1 MEKRE
6 NLSSRLGF
14 ILLSA
19 GCAIG
24 LGNVWKFPYMVGQNG
39 GAAFVLIYFLCLIV
53 MGIPM
58 MTVEFAI
65 GRASQKSPMIDC
77 KVLQKQGQKW
87 HLHGPMALVGNYI
100 LMMFYT
106 TVAGWMLNYFL
117 KTATGEFS
125 GKTPTQIDKVF
136 SDMTANPWEM
146 LLWMSVVV
154 VLGFLICSLGL
165 QNGVE
170 KITKVMM
177 IGLIVLILALAV
189 NSMLLEGGQ
198 EGLVFYLK
206 PDFTKVTISTV
217 VAAMNQAFFTLSIGI
232 GAMAIFGSYIGKEHS
247 LMGESVRV
255 AILDTFVAVCAGLI
269 IFPACSAFDKGGY
282 TDAGP
287 PLIFQTLP
295 NIFSNMSGGRFWGSI
310 FFVFMA
316 FAALSTV
323 IAVFECIIACTI
335 DAFGWSRKKA
345 CVINGIATFALSVPC
360 VLGFNVIPTLMGN
373 TVLDI
378 EDIIVS
384 NFLLPLGALI
394 YLLFCVSKKG
404 WGWDNFVKEANS
416 GNGLK
421 IPKWLKPYMT
431 YILPLII
438 SVIFVLGVF
447 DVLKKFGIELF

>member
-6 NLSSRLGF
+6 KLSSRLGF

-39 GAAFVLIYFLCLIV
+39 GAAFVLIYFICLII

-77 KVLQKQGQKW
+77 KVLQKEGQKW
-87 HLHGPMALVGNYI
+87 HLHGPLALVGNYI

-117 KTATGEFS
+117 KTASGEFS
-125 GKTPTQIDKVF
+125 GKTATQIDKVF

-146 LLWMSVVV
+146 LLWMTVVV

-189 NSMLLEGGQ
+189 NSMLLEGSKD
-198 EGLVFYLK
+198 GLLFYLK
-206 PDFTKVTISTV
+206 PDFTKVTVSTV

-255 AILDTFVAVCAGLI
+255 AILDTFVAFCAGLI

-295 NIFSNMSGGRFWGSI
+295 NIFSNMNGGRFWGSI

-345 CVINGIATFALSVPC
+345 CVINGIATFFLSVPC
-360 VLGFNVIPTLMGN
+360 VLGFNIIPTLMGN
-373 TVLDI
+373 NVLDI
-378 EDIIVS
+378 EDIVVS
-384 NFLLPLGALI
+384 NFILPIGALI

-404 WGWDNFVKEANS
+404 WGWDNFVSEANT

-438 SVIFVLGVF
+438 IVIFVLGFF
-447 DVLKKFGIELF
+447 DVLKKFGVDVF

>member
-6 NLSSRLGF
+6 KLGSRLGF

-77 KVLQKQGQKW
+77 KVLQRKGQKW
-87 HLHGPMALVGNYI
+87 HLHGPLALVGNYI

-106 TVAGWMLNYFL
+106 TVAGWMLNYFV
-117 KTATGEFS
+117 KTASGEFS
-125 GKTPTQIDKVF
+125 GKTSTQIDKVF
-136 SDMTANPWEM
+136 ADMTANPWEM

-170 KITKVMM
+170 KITKMMM

-189 NSMLLEGGQ
+189 NSILLDGGKD
-198 EGLVFYLK
+198 GLLFYLK
-206 PDFTKVTISTV
+206 PDFTKVTVSTV

-232 GAMAIFGSYIGKEHS
+232 GAMAIFGSYIGKERS

-282 TDAGP
+282 EDAGP

-295 NIFSNMSGGRFWGSI
+295 NIFSNMNGGRFWGSI

-345 CVINGIATFALSVPC
+345 CIINGIATFVLSMPC

-373 TVLDI
+373 KVLDI
-378 EDIIVS
+378 EDIVVS
-384 NFLLPLGALI
+384 NFILPIGALM

-404 WGWDNFVKEANS
+404 WGWDNFINEANS
-416 GNGLK
+416 GKGLK
-421 IPKWLKPYMT
+421 IQKWLKPYMT

-438 SVIFVLGVF
+438 IVIFILGVF
-447 DVLKKFGIELF
+447 DVLKKFGIVLF